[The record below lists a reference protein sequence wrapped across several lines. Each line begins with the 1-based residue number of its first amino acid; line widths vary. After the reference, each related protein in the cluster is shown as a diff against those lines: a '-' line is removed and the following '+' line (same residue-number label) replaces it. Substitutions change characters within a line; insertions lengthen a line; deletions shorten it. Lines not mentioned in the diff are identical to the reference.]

1 MKRKLE
7 MDDIREGMYITV
19 LRGKMVQ
26 RVIPAPNAPETQYKE
41 KDHYNGK
48 VLEITALDM
57 PYIAITCYEPRGS
70 RNDTLDLRHFE
81 IMRITPEYIISLLP
95 DFELKQEDFW
105 EDIDDQSLKDADTT
119 IEEIF
124 KGL

>member
-7 MDDIREGMYITV
+7 LDDVKIGMYITV
-19 LRGKMVQ
+19 LRGKMVP
-26 RVIPAPNAPETQYKE
+26 RNFPPMKSSEDQYKE